1 MFLYFAAPLTVLLF
15 FMSKKLYSIKPWPLF
30 NPVLITIFSLISILV
45 IFNLPYAEYQQGT
58 RIITSLLEPA
68 IVALALPL
76 YLQLHLIKAQFK
88 LILIACFIAVIVAFS
103 CAFYLMPLM
112 GADLMTSASI
122 AAQSVTTPIAME
134 ISKSIN
140 GIVSL
145 TAAMVVFAGVIGA
158 SIGLP
163 FLALCKVTNRQAKGV
178 AIGCA
183 SHALGTAK
191 LLEEDEEAGAF
202 SSIALIV
209 CAILS
214 AIVMPIL
221 YYLLIQ

>member
-1 MFLYFAAPLTVLLF
+1 
-15 FMSKKLYSIKPWPLF
+15 
-30 NPVLITIFSLISILV
+30 
-45 IFNLPYAEYQQGT
+45 
-58 RIITSLLEPA
+58 
-68 IVALALPL
+68 
-76 YLQLHLIKAQFK
+76 
-88 LILIACFIAVIVAFS
+88 
-103 CAFYLMPLM
+103 
-112 GADLMTSASI
+112 
-122 AAQSVTTPIAME
+122 ME